1 MICEKHQRWEKDLD
15 PLQQEI
21 IEFRRHDLASLLNCF
36 QLRASLESG
45 NPLDLT
51 VLQQIIDDV
60 RAILKANNTSSEG
73 FRLWKFTNLL
83 KIEFAIR
90 GAIDLKG
97 LKNAPYDAVQQIGAL
112 CTMVVG
118 SNSCWDACMDDS
130 LIQPWL
136 G

>member
-1 MICEKHQRWEKDLD
+1 MICDKHQSGEKDLN

-51 VLQQIIDDV
+51 VLQQIIHDV

-83 KIEFAIR
+83 KIEFAIQ
-90 GAIDLKG
+90 GVIDLND
-97 LKNAPYDAVQQIGAL
+97 LENVPYNLVQQIEAL
-112 CTMVVG
+112 REMVWCQQQI
-118 SNSCWDACMDDS
+118 SN
-130 LIQPWL
+130 Q
-136 G
+136 GE